1 MVVINGQTAV
11 LIAKR
16 EKEKRCK
23 GIFSGETRLL
33 LMLFWKVWRKSVV
46 EGKGGRR

>member
-11 LIAKR
+11 LIAER

-23 GIFSGETRLL
+23 EF
-33 LMLFWKVWRKSVV
+33 FQ
-46 EGKGGRR
+46 GKQGCS